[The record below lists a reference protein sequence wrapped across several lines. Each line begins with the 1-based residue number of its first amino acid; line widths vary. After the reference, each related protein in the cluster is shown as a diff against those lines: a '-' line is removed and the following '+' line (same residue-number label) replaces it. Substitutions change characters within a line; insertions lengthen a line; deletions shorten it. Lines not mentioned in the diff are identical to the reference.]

1 MKVNNN
7 FLNNNFINL
16 NLNKETS
23 TSKSNLFMDTLFSV
37 SDSENQYDAMK
48 NQYLNGERDDIQNIL
63 IEGQKV
69 NLKISYLLELRNN
82 AVSAVNQLMNIS
94 V

>member
-1 MKVNNN
+1 MKVNSN
-7 FLNNNFINL
+7 FLNDSFINL
-16 NLNKETS
+16 NLNKEDS

-37 SDSENQYDAMK
+37 SDSENQYNTMK

>member
-1 MKVNNN
+1 MKVNSN
-7 FLNNNFINL
+7 FLNDNFINL
-16 NLNKETS
+16 NLNKEAS
-23 TSKSNLFMDTLFSV
+23 ASKSNLFMDTLFSV
-37 SDSENQYDAMK
+37 SNSENQYNEMK
-48 NQYLNGERDDIQNIL
+48 TQYLNGERDDIQNIL

>member
-1 MKVNNN
+1 MKVNSN
-7 FLNNNFINL
+7 FLNDSFINL
-16 NLNKETS
+16 NLNKEAS

-37 SDSENQYDAMK
+37 SDSENQYNTMK